1 MTTASAVEMEFIGTA
16 GRAKSQLP
24 PRLILPAVS
33 IGNVGQLAVDLLI
46 SSRTV
51 TKAGYLDDPYVLP
64 CVGNDPFGP
73 EADGTLAVALE
84 VYEDSDRELAIVQQ
98 RSPVMKG
105 KMVEFAEHIAAW
117 AEDSGVKE
125 IVILSG
131 VDSARRQRREMV
143 GPQIHYVSSS
153 EPDGSDGVCD
163 QLGWKR
169 LEQAGQL
176 LQHQA
181 ALSSSSEEAS
191 ASEVV
196 LTDEN
201 YYAGLPFASLYSS
214 CKAKGLKVVCVLL
227 YCSEGDNIPDA
238 FFVAESLHHLLAQKQ
253 SGDPSNVQWR
263 IPLSWE
269 TVYGPPPDDSIF

>member
-1 MTTASAVEMEFIGTA
+1 MEFIAATGK
-16 GRAKSQLP
+16 GKSQLP
-24 PRLILPAVS
+24 PHLILPALS

-73 EADGTLAVALE
+73 EADGTLAVSLE
-84 VYEDSDRELAIVQQ
+84 VFEDSESELAIVQQ
-98 RSPVMKG
+98 RSPVVKG
-105 KMVEFAEHIAAW
+105 KMVDYAKNIADW
-117 AEDSGVKE
+117 AGNSGVKE
-125 IVILSG
+125 VFIVSG
-131 VDSARRQRREMV
+131 LDAAKRQRREMV
-143 GPQIHYVSSS
+143 GPQIQYISTSK
-153 EPDGSDGVCD
+153 PDGSDEICD

-176 LQHQA
+176 FQHQA
-181 ALSSSSEEAS
+181 ALSEESSSS
-191 ASEVV
+191 SSPSSSQVV

-214 CKAKGLKVVCVLL
+214 CKAKGLNVVCILL
-227 YCSEGDNIPDA
+227 YCSEGDNTPDA
-238 FFVAESLHHLLAQKQ
+238 FFAVESLQHLLQQRKV
-253 SGDPSNVQWR
+253 GNFGNVQWR